1 MKTGSQGWTEKN
13 VLLGEEVICRKDQ
26 YSLTNQFSEG
36 TILTVPRKQANQP
49 KNRER

>member
-36 TILTVPRKQANQP
+36 TILTV
-49 KNRER
+49 